1 MGDIISLGLWIKRR
15 RRALDLTQTEL
26 ARRVSCSLEL
36 IQKIE
41 ADARRPSREIA
52 ARLAGQLE
60 LTGDERTQFIQVAR
74 MELGADRLAA
84 PTQSIVRGAFVPAP
98 AMLSDRDTA
107 EEQPATPQTNL
118 PTPPNALIGRVREIE
133 QVCVLLRTPVARLVT
148 LTGPGGTGKT
158 RLALHIGA
166 ELLDDFPDG
175 VWLVELAR
183 LADPALVSQTIAEVL
198 SVREEPGRPL
208 NLTLNAALRDKQLLL
223 LLDNCEHVIEACAQI
238 VDSLLQ
244 GCPRLHFLTSS
255 RETLGIAGE
264 TSIRVPVLAVP
275 DPRDLPTMDQFIDYE
290 AVQLFVERARA
301 VQSAFRV
308 TPENAPVIAQVC
320 QRLDG
325 IPLAIELAAARVRVL
340 TVAQIA
346 ARLNDRFRL
355 LTGGSRT
362 ALPRQQTL
370 QALID
375 WSYDLLTENERELLR
390 ALTVFG
396 GSWTLESA
404 EAVCAIDGSGD
415 VLDVLTRLVDKSLVQ
430 VEQHGDTVRYRLLET
445 IRQYAVEKLAASG
458 QADDR
463 RRRHALY
470 FLAMAEA
477 VGREFGGLRHTDWR
491 EQMLV
496 EYDNVRAALGWAVEQ
511 PGGEIAVRLAGA
523 LGWLWYSLGVWNE
536 GRTWLKRALQ
546 QGEEVERSAAYGW
559 LLFMQGVLASFQG
572 QTTGAQAALE
582 ESLAL
587 YRELH
592 DTHSYMTVHF
602 FTAVLTREHGDAA
615 RAMALYE
622 QNLRFAR
629 EQGNAG
635 YVASAQMDLGE
646 VAVRCE
652 DALRATE
659 LLEPSLAYFRAH
671 GETNGVAWALNHLG
685 HVAQLQGDE
694 QRALALHQE
703 SLPLFQEID
712 ILLGVAWALESL
724 GEVAL
729 AQADL
734 AGATRH
740 FSESLGIF
748 HELGDP
754 AVVWS
759 LAGLGSVA
767 AFGGQPLRAARVWG
781 AVEALRQISGK
792 RVAPASRATYE
803 RATALARTQ
812 LDIETFAAAW
822 TAGQAL
828 TLEQAIAEARA
839 LL

>member
-1 MGDIISLGLWIKRR
+1 
-15 RRALDLTQTEL
+15 
-26 ARRVSCSLEL
+26 
-36 IQKIE
+36 
-41 ADARRPSREIA
+41 
-52 ARLAGQLE
+52 
-60 LTGDERTQFIQVAR
+60 
-74 MELGADRLAA
+74 
-84 PTQSIVRGAFVPAP
+84 
-98 AMLSDRDTA
+98 
-107 EEQPATPQTNL
+107 
-118 PTPPNALIGRVREIE
+118 
-133 QVCVLLRTPVARLVT
+133 
-148 LTGPGGTGKT
+148 
-158 RLALHIGA
+158 
-166 ELLDDFPDG
+166 
-175 VWLVELAR
+175 
-183 LADPALVSQTIAEVL
+183 
-198 SVREEPGRPL
+198 
-208 NLTLNAALRDKQLLL
+208 
-223 LLDNCEHVIEACAQI
+223 
-238 VDSLLQ
+238 
-244 GCPRLHFLTSS
+244 
-255 RETLGIAGE
+255 
-264 TSIRVPVLAVP
+264 
-275 DPRDLPTMDQFIDYE
+275 
-290 AVQLFVERARA
+290 
-301 VQSAFRV
+301 
-308 TPENAPVIAQVC
+308 
-320 QRLDG
+320 
-325 IPLAIELAAARVRVL
+325 
-340 TVAQIA
+340 
-346 ARLNDRFRL
+346 
-355 LTGGSRT
+355 
-362 ALPRQQTL
+362 L

-463 RRRHALY
+463 RRRQALY
-470 FLAMAEA
+470 VLALAEA
-477 VGREFGGLRHTDWR
+477 VGPEFGGSRHTNWR
-491 EQMLV
+491 ERMLV

-587 YRELH
+587 FRELH

-622 QNLRFAR
+622 ENLRFAR

-812 LDIETFAAAW
+812 LDIETFEAAW

-828 TLEQAIAEARA
+828 TLELAIAEARA